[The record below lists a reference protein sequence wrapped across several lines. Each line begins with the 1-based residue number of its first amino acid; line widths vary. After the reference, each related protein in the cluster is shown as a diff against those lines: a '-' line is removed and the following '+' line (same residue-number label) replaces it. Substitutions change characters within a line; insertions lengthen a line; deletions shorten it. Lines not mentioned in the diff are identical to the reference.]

1 MGNYDSLLFLKNF
14 LKVDSG
20 FEVINDRDKLLVF
33 STGELGPVPHQ
44 IGVKRLSKVDLINM
58 TNFPNY
64 RYSVTFLHQV
74 RFREHMDLSMGLRER
89 VQERRRRRRE
99 RERQGNVRDEEEV
112 K

>member
-1 MGNYDSLLFLKNF
+1 M
-14 LKVDSG
+14 
-20 FEVINDRDKLLVF
+20 LVF

-58 TNFPNY
+58 TNFPN
-64 RYSVTFLHQV
+64 YSVTFLHQV